1 MADVVT
7 TTRSKSWF
15 ERISSAI
22 AGVVGGVVLVAV
34 AFGLLSWNEVRA
46 VNRSRTLAI
55 GEKEVIDAA
64 AAPVDPANNGRLVHV
79 SGPAAASGPATDSLL
94 GVSAQALR
102 LRRSVE
108 MYQWKEESSTDTR
121 KTSGGGE
128 EETKTYSYKKV
139 WSSSLIDS
147 ADFQEKNGHQN
158 PDTLPIAT
166 EDFLPQEVTLGDFLL
181 TDELLSQADKFEKL
195 PVKGENLSA
204 TAELE
209 RLGKVSVVAGAYY
222 VGNDPQKPAVGDM
235 RVAFEIVPL
244 GDVSVLARQ
253 VSDSFE
259 PFSVRDLGS
268 IETLYLGNVSA
279 KEMFAGERAA
289 NTTWTWILRG
299 VGFVL
304 MFVGLLAISSPLPV
318 IASILPLA
326 GDLIGAG
333 VALVMFLL
341 ALALS
346 IGTIAITWIAVRPLL
361 GIVLL
366 ILAGVTV
373 AAGVWLL
380 HLRRQRRLLGA

>member
-1 MADVVT
+1 MADVLRT
-7 TTRSKSWF
+7 TKNKSWF

-22 AGVVGGVVLVAV
+22 AGVVGGVVLVAI

-79 SGPAAASGPATDSLL
+79 TGEVSVSGPAVDSLL

-108 MYQWKEESSTDTR
+108 MYQWKEE
-121 KTSGGGE
+121 TSKESKQKLGGGE
-128 EETKTYSYKKV
+128 EETTTYTYKKV
-139 WSSSLIDS
+139 WSSEPIDS
-147 ADFQEKNGHQN
+147 SGFQEQSNHQN
-158 PDTLPIAT
+158 PASMPIAT
-166 EDFLPQEVTLGDFLL
+166 EDFFPEQVGLGDFVL
-181 TDELLSQADKFEKL
+181 TDALLSQAEKFEKF
-195 PVKGENLSA
+195 PIKSENIAA
-204 TAELE
+204 TSELE
-209 RLGKVSVVAGAYY
+209 RIGKVSVVAGSYY
-222 VGNDPQKPAVGDM
+222 VGADPQKPTVGDL

-253 VSDSFE
+253 VGETFE
-259 PFSVRDLGS
+259 PFSVRDIGS

-289 NTTWTWILRG
+289 NSTLTWILRG

-304 MFVGLLAISSPLPV
+304 MFVGLLAVSAPLPV
-318 IASILPLA
+318 IASVLPLA

-333 VALVMFLL
+333 VALVMFLI
-341 ALALS
+341 ALALT
-346 IGTIAITWIAVRPLL
+346 IGTIAITWIVIRPLL
-361 GIVLL
+361 GIGLL
-366 ILAGVTV
+366 ILAGLAV
-373 AAGVWLL
+373 AGGVWLL
-380 HLRRQRRLLGA
+380 LKRRQKRLLGV